1 MATKGVQTQT
11 QRQLATDHSLKTKNF
26 PPGLCT
32 SKSTFSTTVEK
43 LYHDVF
49 FSSRISQDSPTMQS
63 QLCCQTHSAVK
74 HQFFSSPAVQS
85 GTSLPKFQLSL
96 SIQVSAVPD
105 APKVLKSGGGKKA
118 VFNYRT
124 ALGGKISSF
133 KQCARLI
140 HKKKMKVLKNN
151 L

>member
-11 QRQLATDHSLKTKNF
+11 QRQLATDYSLKTKNF
-26 PPGLCT
+26 PPGSCT
-32 SKSTFSTTVEK
+32 SILDTKSTFSTTVEK

-49 FSSRISQDSPTMQS
+49 FSARISQDSPTMQS

-124 ALGGKISSF
+124 ALGEKFLPLNS
-133 KQCARLI
+133 
-140 HKKKMKVLKNN
+140 VLDYSTRRK
-151 L
+151 